1 MPHIKTT
8 KKCYHANDPIFSKDD
23 YNSGDGMMTSV
34 WGPSLWHS
42 MHIISFNYP
51 TNPTKKDKENYMK
64 FYKSIKNV
72 LPCRYCRDNLKK
84 NLMKL
89 PLTMDIMHNRE
100 SLSKWVYELH
110 EAVNTM
116 LGKNS
121 GLTYEDV
128 RTRYEMFRSR
138 CLTPLEEKKLKKKL
152 KTKKREKGCLKPL
165 YGVKSKCVLNVIPKD
180 RKTESFNISPKCVLR
195 K

>member
-1 MPHIKTT
+1 MITKTA
-8 KKCYHANDPIFSKDD
+8 KKCYHPNDPIFTKNDFES
-23 YNSGDGMMTSV
+23 SDGMMTSV

-51 TNPTKKDKENYMK
+51 VEPTNKDKENYMR
-64 FYKSIKNV
+64 FYKSIGDV
-72 LPCRYCRDNLKK
+72 LPCRYCRENFIKNLKK
-84 NLMKL
+84 V
-89 PLTMDIMHNRE
+89 PLTIETMKSRD

-110 EAVNTM
+110 EEINKM

-121 GLTYEDV
+121 GLTFDDV

-138 CLTPLEEKKLKKKL
+138 CLTPLEEKKIKKQI
-152 KTKKREKGCLKPL
+152 KTKKREKGCVKPL
-165 YGVKSKCVLNVIPKD
+165 YGIKSKCILKVVPRNSKI
-180 RKTESFNISPKCVLR
+180 ESFNVSPKCILR